1 MRLRSRGG
9 KGPCTSPAFTISRRL
24 ILGLPVAAAV
34 ALALAGGCATTETVK
49 QARGEG
55 SKRLFPQD
63 LKTVR
68 AAVAASAKSRGL
80 DILENNDD
88 GFVLSAGLSW
98 RSFGERV
105 AVFVRAVSPRLTE
118 VEVVSRPLLGPMN
131 FPRDWEHAMLD
142 AVDRSLRG
150 EKAQ

>member
-1 MRLRSRGG
+1 MGG
-9 KGPCTSPAFTISRRL
+9 DPAFSGRRRV
-24 ILGLPVAAAV
+24 ITGLPLLAIAS
-34 ALALAGGCATTETVK
+34 ALTGACATADTVK
-49 QARGEG
+49 QARGDG

-63 LKTVR
+63 LKAVR
-68 AAVAASAKSRGL
+68 AAVAVAAKARGL
-80 DILENNDD
+80 DIVENNDD
-88 GFVLSAGLSW
+88 GFVLSAGMNW

-118 VEVVSRPLLGPMN
+118 VEVVSRPLLVSMN

-150 EKAQ
+150 DKVP

>member
-1 MRLRSRGG
+1 MLVL
-9 KGPCTSPAFTISRRL
+9 T
-24 ILGLPVAAAV
+24 AA
-34 ALALAGGCATTETVK
+34 CATTETVK

-55 SKRLFPQD
+55 SKRLFLQD
-63 LKTVR
+63 LKSVR
-68 AAVAASAKSRGL
+68 VAVAAAAKSQGL
-80 DILENNDD
+80 DILENTDD

-118 VEVVSRPLLGPMN
+118 VEVISRPLLGPMN
-131 FPRDWEHAMLD
+131 FPRDWEHTLLD

-150 EKAQ
+150 E

>member
-1 MRLRSRGG
+1 M
-9 KGPCTSPAFTISRRL
+9 
-24 ILGLPVAAAV
+24 VAMLVLTGA
-34 ALALAGGCATTETVK
+34 CATTNTVK

-55 SKRLFPQD
+55 SKRLFSQD
-63 LKTVR
+63 LKSVR
-68 AAVAASAKSRGL
+68 AAVAGAAKSRGL
-80 DILENNDD
+80 DVVENNDD

-105 AVFVRAVSPRLTE
+105 AVFVRAISPRLTE

-142 AVDRSLRG
+142 SVDRSLRG
-150 EKAQ
+150 EKEK

>member
-1 MRLRSRGG
+1 MRLRLRGG
-9 KGPCTSPAFTISRRL
+9 KAPCFSAVFSSSRRRV
-24 ILGLPVAAAV
+24 IGLQVVAV
-34 ALALAGGCATTETVK
+34 ALAFSAGCATTETVK

-63 LKTVR
+63 LKGVR
-68 AAVAASAKSRGL
+68 AAVVAAAKSRGL
-80 DILENNDD
+80 DVLETNDD
-88 GFVLSAGLSW
+88 GFVLSAGVNW

-118 VEVVSRPLLGPMN
+118 VEVVSRPLLVSMN
-131 FPRDWEHAMLD
+131 FPRDWEHSMLD

-150 EKAQ
+150 EKSQ